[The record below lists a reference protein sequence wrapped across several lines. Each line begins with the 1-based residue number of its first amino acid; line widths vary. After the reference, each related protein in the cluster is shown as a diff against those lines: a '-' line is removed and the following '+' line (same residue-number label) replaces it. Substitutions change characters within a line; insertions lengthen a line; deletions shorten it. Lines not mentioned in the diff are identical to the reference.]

1 MKANELRD
9 LVISAV
15 LLAVAF
21 GIALSGGFSP
31 SLPDRSD
38 LLKAIL
44 MALVGVSLGF
54 VLHEMGHRFLAR
66 RFGCH
71 AEYVMWPAG
80 LIIALV
86 GSLIGIVFAA
96 PGAVVIYPQ
105 RDALGE
111 IALTKERLGLISI
124 AGPVMNISLALVFL
138 VLYLAKPYLLFSLGA
153 QVNSWLAVFNLIPLG
168 PFDGAKILEWNKAAW
183 GLVLVIGIGLF
194 IFQMLYF

>member
-15 LLAVAF
+15 LLSVAF

-38 LLKAIL
+38 LLRAIL

-96 PGAVVIYPQ
+96 PGAVVIYSQ
-105 RDALGE
+105 RGALGE

-124 AGPVMNISLALVFL
+124 AGPVMNTSLSLVFL
-138 VLYLAKPYLLFSLGA
+138 VLYLVKPYLLFSLGA

-168 PFDGAKILEWNKAAW
+168 PFDSQTLCSSHSSPS
-183 GLVLVIGIGLF
+183 
-194 IFQMLYF
+194 

>member
-21 GIALSGGFSP
+21 GIALSGGFFP

-38 LLKAIL
+38 LLKAML
-44 MALVGVSLGF
+44 MSLVGVSLGF

-86 GSLIGIVFAA
+86 GSLIGVVFAA
-96 PGAVVIYPQ
+96 PGARCDISAKRCIGRNSLNQ
-105 RDALGE
+105 RE
-111 IALTKERLGLISI
+111 
-124 AGPVMNISLALVFL
+124 V
-138 VLYLAKPYLLFSLGA
+138 GA
-153 QVNSWLAVFNLIPLG
+153 DLNSRTGDEHFPRPCIPGAVHG
-168 PFDGAKILEWNKAAW
+168 
-183 GLVLVIGIGLF
+183 
-194 IFQMLYF
+194 

>member
-21 GIALSGGFSP
+21 GIALSGGSSP

-38 LLKAIL
+38 LLRAIL

-96 PGAVVIYPQ
+96 PGAVVIHPQ

-111 IALTKERLGLISI
+111 TALTKERLGLISI
-124 AGPVMNISLALVFL
+124 AGPVMNISLALIFL

-168 PFDGAKILEWNKAAW
+168 PFDSQTLCSSHNSPS
-183 GLVLVIGIGLF
+183 
-194 IFQMLYF
+194 